1 LRRRSTTMT
10 GADQTMK
17 PLSVSSVISIAFMA
31 LAPAWVRA
39 ADAPLPA
46 AVEAVRVTGQVFTF
60 TNTMSNSSA
69 VVGDEGVLVVDS
81 GSSTK
86 EAEQRLAAIAKLTPK
101 PVRLLVNTHWHFD
114 HVNGNEL
121 FGAQGATI
129 IGQTAMRSRMV
140 AGKTQAPLPSFP
152 SIVYEHEALAAPA
165 ITFDRELTLNFG
177 GEEILLVHPAS
188 DQAHTDGDLV
198 VYFRHANVVHMGDL
212 YFQGLYP
219 YIDVGSGGWIDGI
232 VAACRE
238 VLARIDDKTVV
249 IPGHGPVTDKVHLEA
264 YVAML
269 SDISAKVTGLVREGK
284 TLDEVKAANPTAAYD
299 EGWGKVF
306 LKPDQFTELV
316 YAGIVKHSRK

>member
-1 LRRRSTTMT
+1 
-10 GADQTMK
+10 MK
-17 PLSVSSVISIAFMA
+17 PTSVSAAFFA
-31 LAPAWVRA
+31 ILVLASAWVRA
-39 ADAPLPA
+39 ADAPPP
-46 AVEAVRVTGQVFTF
+46 AVEAVRITGPIYSF

-69 VVGDEGVLVVDS
+69 LVGDEGVLLIDS
-81 GSSTK
+81 GGSAQ
-86 EAEQRLAAIAKLTPK
+86 EAQQCLAAIAKLTPK

-114 HVNGNEL
+114 HVNGNEA

-140 AGKTQAPLPSFP
+140 AGKVKALPGFP
-152 SIVYEHEALAAPA
+152 SITYEREALAAPA

-177 GEEILLVHPAS
+177 GEEILLVHPAAGE
-188 DQAHTDGDLV
+188 AHTDGDIV
-198 VYFRHANVVHMGDL
+198 VYFRHANVVAMGDL

-238 VLARIDDKTVV
+238 VLGRIDDKTVI
-249 IPGHGPVTDKVHLEA
+249 IPGHGPATDKAHLEA

-269 SDISAKVTGLVREGK
+269 SDISAKVTALVRAGK
-284 TLDEVKAANPTAAYD
+284 TLDEVKAAKPTAAYD
-299 EGWGKVF
+299 EGWGKIF

-316 YAGIVKHSRK
+316 YAGIAKHTRK

>member
-1 LRRRSTTMT
+1 
-10 GADQTMK
+10 MK
-17 PLSVSSVISIAFMA
+17 LPSVCSIISIALLAF
-31 LAPAWVRA
+31 APAWVRA
-39 ADAPLPA
+39 ADALPA
-46 AVEAVRVTGQVFTF
+46 AVEAVHVTGQVFTF

-69 VVGDEGVLVVDS
+69 VVGDEGVLLIDS
-81 GSSTK
+81 GTSTK
-86 EAEQRLAAIAKLTPK
+86 EAEQRLSAIAKLTPK

-114 HVNGNEL
+114 HVNGNEV
-121 FGAQGATI
+121 FGAQGATV

-140 AGKTQAPLPSFP
+140 AGKVGAPLPGFP
-152 SIVYEHEALAAPA
+152 SITYEHEALAAPV
-165 ITFDRELTLNFG
+165 ITFDRELTLHFG
-177 GEEILLVHPAS
+177 GEEILLVHPAA

-198 VYFRHANVVHMGDL
+198 VYFRQANIVHMGDI

-238 VLARIDDKTVV
+238 VLARIDGKTIV
-249 IPGHGPVTDKVHLEA
+249 IPGHGPVTDKAHLEV

-269 SDISAKVTGLVREGK
+269 SDISAKVTGLIRAGK
-284 TLDEVKAANPTAAYD
+284 TLDEVKAAKPTAAYD

-316 YAGIVKHSRK
+316 YNGIVSHAHK